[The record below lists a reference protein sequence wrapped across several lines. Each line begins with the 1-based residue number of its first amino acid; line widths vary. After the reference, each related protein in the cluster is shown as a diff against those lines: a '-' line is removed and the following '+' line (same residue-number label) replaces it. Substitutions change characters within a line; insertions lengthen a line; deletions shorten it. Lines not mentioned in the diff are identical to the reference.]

1 MVRINLSSFKKG
13 TSQLGTETM
22 FTVATQTARIIIL
35 EFDTYYQIDAIY
47 NDSSSA
53 INYKVTTIN
62 GKPTANYSYS
72 LSISEKSFTIPF
84 YSPTITLNVP
94 VAEVSNLVKISNNV
108 INRNYPV
115 ALSKKFFNLPTL
127 PQ

>member
-1 MVRINLSSFKKG
+1 MIYLSSFKKG

-22 FTVATQTARIIIL
+22 FAVATQTARIIIL

-47 NDSSSA
+47 NDSSSD

-115 ALSKKFFNLPTL
+115 ALSKNFFNLPTL

>member
-1 MVRINLSSFKKG
+1 MIYLSNFKKG

-22 FTVATQTARIIIL
+22 FAVDATTARIIIL

-47 NDSSSA
+47 NDSSNS

-62 GKPTANYSYS
+62 GKPTSFYTYS
-72 LSISEKSFTIPF
+72 LKITEKSFTIPF
-84 YSPTITLNVP
+84 YSPEITLNVP

-115 ALSKKFFNLPTL
+115 ALSKNFFNLPTL

>member
-1 MVRINLSSFKKG
+1 MVMINLSSFKKG

-22 FTVATQTARIIIL
+22 FAVDTQTARIIIL

-47 NDSSSA
+47 NDSSSN
-53 INYKVTTIN
+53 INYKVKTIN

-72 LSISEKSFTIPF
+72 LSIPEKSFTIPF

-115 ALSKKFFNLPTL
+115 ALSKNFFNLPTL

>member
-1 MVRINLSSFKKG
+1 MIYLSNFKKG

-22 FTVATQTARIIIL
+22 FAVDATTARIIIL

-47 NDSSSA
+47 NDSSNS

-62 GKPTANYSYS
+62 GKPTSFYTYS
-72 LSISEKSFTIPF
+72 LKITEKSFTIPF
-84 YSPTITLNVP
+84 YSPEITLNVP

-115 ALSKKFFNLPTL
+115 ALNKNFFNLPTL